1 MLRDIWLS
9 TVGVLS
15 ITVMSLCLV
24 STPALTGKARAEV
37 IRLTFNQFN
46 PALEPLGF
54 GLLQDSMGRAAL
66 SAFPDYNGGCG
77 IAASN
82 SRV

>member
-24 STPALTGKARAEV
+24 STPSLTGKARAEV

-46 PALEPLGF
+46 PPGTTVA
-54 GLLQDSMGRAAL
+54 
-66 SAFPDYNGGCG
+66 
-77 IAASN
+77 
-82 SRV
+82 RVFEDWAKWVEEKSGAEWTSSSTTAGHY